1 MKQLE
6 KLFGD
11 HNIIMYVEKGI
22 TYFEIQSVSM
32 AIGYVTKAKGKE
44 YPHKTRINKTLK
56 NAGIEP
62 VVHGVQLFYVRKS
75 IV

>member
-11 HNIIMYVEKGI
+11 YNIIMYVENGI
-22 TYFEIQSVSM
+22 TYFEVESVSM

-44 YPHKTRINKTLK
+44 YPHKIRINKTLK
-56 NAGIEP
+56 NAEITP
-62 VVHGVQLFYVRKS
+62 VVHGVQLFIS
-75 IV
+75 